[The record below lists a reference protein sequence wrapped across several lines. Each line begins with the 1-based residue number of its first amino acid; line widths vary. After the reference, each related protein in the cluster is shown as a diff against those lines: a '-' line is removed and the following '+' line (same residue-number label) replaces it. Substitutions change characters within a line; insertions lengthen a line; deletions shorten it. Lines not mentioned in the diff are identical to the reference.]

1 MAARAGQADVVR
13 YLLQNGAKVDIKAK
27 VRHALMLKFQYIS
40 FHLTHLYNISTV
52 IMYELIV
59 SHLSTFRMTK
69 RPCI

>member
-27 VRHALMLKFQYIS
+27 VRHALQYIS